1 MANAGQYGNAEGFLQ
16 DIATTVTGLLSDLSA
31 AANGAWRT
39 LSIDNITITGIT
51 APTSAVLTST
61 SVDVRG
67 AASVTCLFDIT
78 GATTGVVINVLGG
91 VSGFAMVS
99 LRSVTA
105 SAGVQGFRLGNA
117 TTGGTQDTTGI
128 SRVDNLSLQVSLSA
142 NTGAGTGVA
151 AITVRSR
158 FLTQPSS

>member
-1 MANAGQYGNAEGFLQ
+1 MGAYDRSEDYLSG
-16 DIATTVTGLLSDLSA
+16 IASSITGILTDFSA

-39 LSIDNITITGIT
+39 LAIDNITITGST
-51 APTSAVLTST
+51 APTAAVLTST

-67 AASVTCLFDIT
+67 AASVTILYDIT
-78 GATTGVVINVLGG
+78 GTTTGVVLNILGG

-117 TTGGTQDTTGI
+117 TTGASQDTTGI
-128 SRVDNLSLQVSLSA
+128 SRVDNLSLQVSLAA
-142 NTGAGTGVA
+142 NTGAGTGAA
-151 AITVRSR
+151 AITVRTR

>member
-1 MANAGQYGNAEGFLQ
+1 MAGPYTSPTTEQ
-16 DIATTVTGLLSDLSA
+16 DRFIRDTFTSFNDVSA
-31 AANGAWRT
+31 VANGAWRT
-39 LSIDNITITGIT
+39 LAISDITITGIT
-51 APTSAVLTST
+51 SPTAAIITST
-61 SVDVRG
+61 SIDVRG

-78 GATTGVVINVLGG
+78 GATSGVVLNILGG
-91 VSGFAMVS
+91 ISGFAMVS

-117 TTGGTQDTTGI
+117 TTGAAQDTTGI
-128 SRVDNLSLQVSLSA
+128 SRVDNLSLQVSLAA